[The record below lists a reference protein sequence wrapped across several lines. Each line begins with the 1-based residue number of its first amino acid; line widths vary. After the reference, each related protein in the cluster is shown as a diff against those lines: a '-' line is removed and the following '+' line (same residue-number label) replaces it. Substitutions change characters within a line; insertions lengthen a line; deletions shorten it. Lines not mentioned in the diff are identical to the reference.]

1 MKELK
6 DTISKYEKIKKE
18 FEREKE
24 KKKHLEEQKKEFV
37 DALTELEAEESDNLL
52 KKELLEQASEK
63 AREDGMRVLSDT
75 ATNAVQAILGEDTFV
90 DMVSTIRNGVPNV
103 DVVVKREKNNIE
115 VITDPTQGEGGGV
128 ADIVAL
134 SMFFSLGLLVG
145 HDNEAPI
152 FMDEPTKFLSK
163 GYSTQAAA
171 FINEMVDY
179 TGKQTFMV
187 THDETIASSGDKVFR
202 TELNDELVSE
212 VTEVEL

>member
-1 MKELK
+1 M
-6 DTISKYEKIKKE
+6 INKYEKLRKE
-18 FEREKE
+18 FERELE
-24 KKKHLEEQKKEFV
+24 RKKHLEEQKEV
-37 DALTELEAEESDNLL
+37 YVGTLSELEDRESDNLL

-63 AREDGMRVLSDT
+63 AREDGMRVLADT

-90 DMVSTIRNGVPNV
+90 DMVSSIRNGVPNV
-103 DVVVKREKNNIE
+103 DVVVKREINGME
-115 VITDPTQGEGGGV
+115 ATTDPTQGEGGGV
-128 ADIVAL
+128 ADIVSL

-145 HDNEAPI
+145 RDNEAPI

-179 TGKQTFMV
+179 TGKQTFVV